1 MMSENRNWC
10 IQERRD
16 APARL
21 GSRMV
26 VSTLKL
32 RAKTKLSVV
41 RAAHRRTP

>member
-1 MMSENRNWC
+1 MMSEDRNWC
-10 IQERRD
+10 IQD

-26 VSTLKL
+26 ASTLKR
-32 RAKTKLSVV
+32 RAKTKLSLV